1 MQQLSTAPQTHCFH
15 PFLGSFDVS
24 CFQLSPFLRPLLY
37 HKLKSVVLSFNA
49 FFFPYHWPKTRR
61 VTCDKLGDRAIK
73 HLLYSVIA
81 KYNDLSRRS
90 IVCLSFRYQQI
101 IDLLATDK
109 SRYFGSITGGFP
121 GEGRESNRKDWYGK
135 ESCVSKLGFRLK
147 NFKFK

>member
-1 MQQLSTAPQTHCFH
+1 MH
-15 PFLGSFDVS
+15 
-24 CFQLSPFLRPLLY
+24 
-37 HKLKSVVLSFNA
+37 

-109 SRYFGSITGGFP
+109 SRYFATPHPITVNFH
-121 GEGRESNRKDWYGK
+121 SMH
-135 ESCVSKLGFRLK
+135 VSHFSLDERAQHVTCK
-147 NFKFK
+147 